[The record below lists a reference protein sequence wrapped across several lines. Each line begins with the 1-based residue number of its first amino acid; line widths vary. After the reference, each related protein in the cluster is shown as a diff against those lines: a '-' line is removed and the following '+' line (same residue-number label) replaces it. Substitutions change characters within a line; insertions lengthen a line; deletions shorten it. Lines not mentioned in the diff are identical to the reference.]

1 MERRTPADT
10 QSNAYELFIL
20 VLTVY
25 SLLIM
30 VALVLPDI
38 SASTRQLL
46 GVYDNGICLVF
57 LGDFTL
63 RLVRAP
69 SKRTYFFAERGW
81 LDLLGSIPSFGF
93 FRFSALFRLAR
104 LSRLARITRLFRGQ
118 RKNEIVRDIV
128 SNRGQYAG
136 FVTFLTAFLVLS
148 ISSVLVLQLESSSPD
163 ANITTGG
170 DSLWWS
176 AVTLTTVGY
185 GDYYPV
191 TGGGRIVA
199 AVVMLVGVGIIASL
213 ASILAR
219 IMVPT
224 DDDAELPA
232 VADTEVAR
240 QLEELRREVALL
252 RQELGRRP
260 TDQEGA

>member
-25 SLLIM
+25 SLLLIM

-57 LGDFTL
+57 LGDFTPGWSGSVEADPLL
-63 RLVRAP
+63 RRAG
-69 SKRTYFFAERGW
+69 GW
-81 LDLLGSIPSFGF
+81 TCSARSPASGS
-93 FRFSALFRLAR
+93 SASPYFRLAR

-148 ISSVLVLQLESSSPD
+148 ISSVLVLQPREQL
-163 ANITTGG
+163 TGRQHHHRWR
-170 DSLWWS
+170 L
-176 AVTLTTVGY
+176 
-185 GDYYPV
+185 
-191 TGGGRIVA
+191 
-199 AVVMLVGVGIIASL
+199 AVVVGGHPHHRRQWRLPGRSRGRRADRGLRRDACWWAS
-213 ASILAR
+213 ASSH
-219 IMVPT
+219 
-224 DDDAELPA
+224 
-232 VADTEVAR
+232 VAR
-240 QLEELRREVALL
+240 QHPGADHGSDRRRPRGRGTPRSRGSSRSSAGG
-252 RQELGRRP
+252 RCRCARELGP
-260 TDQEGA
+260 PADQEGA